1 MARGIGLDF
10 GTTNS
15 AVALSTLLPERPD
28 IPNGMGK
35 PGKPSTQVPAT
46 QLVEFSTRE
55 GGTAMFRSVLY
66 FGRDAESDSARA
78 TIECRAGPLA
88 IERYLDNEDERRLMQ
103 SLKSFLASRLFKA
116 TSVFGRTTTLEE
128 LVGRMLRPMREQ
140 TEELLRRTEGQTD
153 RRAEGES
160 ESGGAGEALGLLD
173 VPIVV
178 GRPVR
183 FAKAKDDD
191 DDQLALARLRDAL
204 MRAGWPPVEFEYEP
218 VAAAY
223 HYEQGLSRDELV
235 LIADFGGG
243 TSDFCLLRVGP
254 ARRERGR
261 TDILGTIG
269 VAIAGDAFDAK
280 IVRHVV
286 APRLGKGSLHRTPYG
301 SEIPVPKW
309 IYADLER
316 WHHLSFLKSRRTLGL
331 LYEVLEGSKHPE
343 KIRAL
348 LHLIEG
354 DLGFQLYRAVERT
367 KRELST
373 EPESW
378 VLFDHPPAEFEVRV
392 SREEF
397 EGWISEELSEI
408 EACVTTLLERTG
420 TSERD
425 VDRVFMTG
433 GSSFVP
439 AVRRIFQARFGEEKL
454 RGGGELVSVASG
466 LSLCA
471 LDLS

>member
-1 MARGIGLDF
+1 MSRGIGIDF

-15 AVALSTLLPERPD
+15 AIAISTSAPLGAGPLAPPTTELVAF
-28 IPNGMGK
+28 
-35 PGKPSTQVPAT
+35 PARDGDT
-46 QLVEFSTRE
+46 
-55 GGTAMFRSVLY
+55 TAFRSVLY
-66 FGRDAESDSARA
+66 FGRDDPRSLVESS
-78 TIECRAGPLA
+78 AGPRA
-88 IERYLDNEDERRLMQ
+88 IERYLEDEEERRLMQ

-116 TSVFGRTTTLEE
+116 TNVLGRSATLEE
-128 LVGRMLRPMREQ
+128 LVGRMLRPLREQ
-140 TEELLRRTEGQTD
+140 TEAQLLES
-153 RRAEGES
+153 RAID
-160 ESGGAGEALGLLD
+160 SGGLAEFGA
-173 VPIVV
+173 PIAI

-183 FAKAKDDD
+183 FAKAKDEADD
-191 DDQLALARLRDAL
+191 DFAVSRLRDAL
-204 MRAGWPPVEFEYEP
+204 ARADWPEVHFEYEP

-223 HYEQGLSRDELV
+223 HYEQSLTRDELV

-254 ARRERGR
+254 TRRERGR
-261 TDILGTIG
+261 AEILGTIG
-269 VAIAGDAFDAK
+269 VALAGDAFDAK
-280 IVRHVV
+280 IVREVV

-309 IYADLER
+309 IYSDLER
-316 WHHLSFLKSRRTLGL
+316 WHHLSFLRSRRTLGL
-331 LYEVLEGSKHPE
+331 LHDVLEGSRVPDQ
-343 KIRAL
+343 IRAL
-348 LHLIEG
+348 LHLIET

-367 KRELST
+367 KRELSS

-378 VLFDHPPAEFEVRV
+378 ILFDYPPAEFEIRV
-392 SREEF
+392 TREEF
-397 EGWISEELSEI
+397 EGWIGDELKEI
-408 EACVTTLLERTG
+408 EGCVSRLLSQTQ

-439 AVRRIFQARFGEEKL
+439 AVRRIFERRFGSEKL

-471 LDLS
+471 LDLA